1 MVGMDTRR
9 PTRNEFENCKHI
21 ILTSDERWDPS
32 SDHLQHNNGGL
43 DMEQSR
49 IRVLQAYHMESDILL
64 GSCSAIY
71 EAKEFETRI
80 NSSVNIGKIGTG
92 RRKEVV
98 NAEELAR
105 KFKIGLETAKK
116 TLLATTQN
124 GLRSAVHPIV
134 RRYKTDLVRGLE
146 AKRTPGNWYTDTF
159 FSK

>member
-1 MVGMDTRR
+1 
-9 PTRNEFENCKHI
+9 
-21 ILTSDERWDPS
+21 
-32 SDHLQHNNGGL
+32 
-43 DMEQSR
+43 
-49 IRVLQAYHMESDILL
+49 MESDILL

-71 EAKEFETRI
+71 EAREFETRV